1 MKTKRLNRNNTRC
14 GEPLRLI
21 NGAIAPPRPP
31 VSIMK
36 ASTSKTGSQELAGVV
51 QAARL
56 KVATA
61 ENRWKTARE
70 QARAAKRRR
79 RAVRLIAR
87 RAKKQAK
94 QAKADLA
101 EARIALAEAEA
112 KFAESGARL
121 TTRIK
126 ARPVAKVT
134 SARRKTA
141 ARALKGQPVPLA
153 PSPVS
158 QITPA
163 LDAAQPGTS
172 DPALAEAK

>member
-1 MKTKRLNRNNTRC
+1 MWRTTASDQRSHR
-14 GEPLRLI
+14 
-21 NGAIAPPRPP
+21 PPRPP

-121 TTRIK
+121 TTKGPAGIK
-126 ARPVAKVT
+126 TKTRRAAKVT
-134 SARRKTA
+134 TARRKTA
-141 ARALKGQPVPLA
+141 ARALKGHARSTRPVPRVA
-153 PSPVS
+153 NH
-158 QITPA
+158 TCA
-163 LDAAQPGTS
+163 
-172 DPALAEAK
+172 